1 MNEKNRKFL
10 TEILDITKI
19 FFTALAIAI
28 TVNSCLIA
36 NASVPTGSMETTV
49 MTGDRI
55 IINRLS
61 YKFDSPKRGDIVSFI
76 LPDDGTSQY
85 LKRIIGLPGET
96 LKGKDGVV
104 YIDGAPLDPDYT
116 DQEFSLLNLISAPFF
131 PHDPEPV
138 ACNGEGGSLLPP
150 SEK

>member
-49 MTGDRI
+49 MTGAGLSSI
-55 IINRLS
+55 AFPTSLTVLNVVILSVLS
-61 YKFDSPKRGDIVSFI
+61 YQMTGPASI
-76 LPDDGTSQY
+76 
-85 LKRIIGLPGET
+85 
-96 LKGKDGVV
+96 
-104 YIDGAPLDPDYT
+104 
-116 DQEFSLLNLISAPFF
+116 
-131 PHDPEPV
+131 
-138 ACNGEGGSLLPP
+138 
-150 SEK
+150 